1 MNQARPNL
9 GKNPTPRR
17 LERCVGAT
25 MPTSRRQAKR
35 KREGGTFQVVPAGFS
50 TAQQRNDCAAGPP
63 KQKRN
68 KQNTLRQAFSGAMS
82 KADEIWFR
90 KCGHGERLFTSYYRR
105 QEIMSIE

>member
-1 MNQARPNL
+1 
-9 GKNPTPRR
+9 
-17 LERCVGAT
+17 

-50 TAQQRNDCAAGPP
+50 TAQQRSDCAAGPP

-105 QEIMSIE
+105 PEYPTREEPSNRHPNPQTKMVILFHADA